1 MLPSDVLPQDGKRH
15 LLRFV
20 AFLSLGQL
28 VYSPHRVNT
37 LTGSSNNFASRGQ
50 LSSLPPGVNLYL
62 CLIIMRQLI
71 SLLLWVNWYLC
82 LMLVSF
88 PHGVNCY
95 LCLMGV
101 NWYLCLMGAK
111 WSLCLIGSTGIC
123 LMGFAGICLMRETGL
138 FASWSQLVSLPLM
151 GSTGL
156 FAS

>member
-28 VYSPHRVNT
+28 VYSSHRVNT

-71 SLLLWVNWYLC
+71 SLPRVVNWSLCLIWVNWYLC

-123 LMGFAGICLMRETGL
+123 HMRSNGL
-138 FASWSQLVSLPLM
+138 FVSSGQLVSA
-151 GSTGL
+151 SWGL
-156 FAS
+156 LVSAS